1 MNAATARS
9 VNLWLPAIICGLLL
23 AFSPA
28 QDTPPAA
35 AQDNPPA
42 AVPIPAPGTNQDQEQ
57 EFTIHSNVDRVLL
70 DVSVKDARGGFVSG
84 LEKADFRVLENG
96 KPQEITEFTAGDV
109 PVTVG
114 ILLDQSGSMRPKQ
127 TDVLTA
133 ALSFAKESNPSDE
146 MFVVRFNEKAELMFG
161 YHRTEMIGEM
171 VEKLIP
177 ERLKRRHEHD
187 RDMYNRF
194 DVNQRARTMGI
205 GLNLIGRHS
214 DGHEFSS
221 EITLARMVTPK
232 GIYILASVRF
242 SPRAAGNAGAIPP
255 PPPPE
260 PEPDIENSND
270 GQ

>member
-1 MNAATARS
+1 MQAIDRLIELDEAETAKQRERVEFLSLMNAVIEA
-9 VNLWLPAIICGLLL
+9 LPDGLVVTDLKGE
-23 AFSPA
+23 
-28 QDTPPAA
+28 
-35 AQDNPPA
+35 
-42 AVPIPAPGTNQDQEQ
+42 I
-57 EFTIHSNVDRVLL
+57 VL
-70 DVSVKDARGGFVSG
+70 
-84 LEKADFRVLENG
+84 
-96 KPQEITEFTAGDV
+96 
-109 PVTVG
+109 
-114 ILLDQSGSMRPKQ
+114 
-127 TDVLTA
+127 
-133 ALSFAKESNPSDE
+133 
-146 MFVVRFNEKAELMFG
+146 FNEKAELMFG